1 MIKLLIGTFS
11 SSFILISLTIIYYWR
26 DIQYDPS
33 SIDLIAYFILL
44 PAVLSLILLSPYLI
58 YRPYQYQKKRKETQQ
73 QARLQQQKSDQLER
87 EKNNVK
93 TDAIQWL
100 ALNVFSSFAVS
111 ALGENETILE
121 QMKKFRSP
129 ELDTNLTNAYG
140 LPVLSYR
147 ITALDNDLQQSQ
159 YNDDI
164 DLDHARIQRIKAL
177 IQQQL
182 EQQTEILGQVA
193 EHLKKS
199 ALFYDVELAYQYR
212 IHPAWL
218 TSDGQKDDQK
228 GDKYESFEPQVEQV
242 SRLNCLNIHV
252 LLADNLFPIWDE
264 PSSREMLLQFM
275 QSMGILSQ
283 QIQIKHH
290 FITQQSSY
298 QDWLNLL
305 EQISTQP
312 YEVSLVINVDSE
324 IDQAWLDEQMWLT
337 EHYLAA
343 EFASSWCIAARDLQ
357 MNHIEVMKTL
367 KVALNSDDLSS
378 FFHQMIPSH
387 AGQTEQSDPFVLLL
401 DDATDIKVIKKT
413 TQVFAQTSVD
423 THYFLY
429 PKQSFG
435 DTQSLAKIFSFMLG
449 VHLSEELTAMVYSAD
464 QASTYAFFQ
473 ADSK

>member
-11 SSFILISLTIIYYWR
+11 SSFILISMAIIYYWR

-44 PAVLSLILLSPYLI
+44 PALFSLILLSPYLI
-58 YRPYQYQKKRKETQQ
+58 YRAYQYQKKRKETQQ

-93 TDAIQWL
+93 TDVTQWL
-100 ALNVFSSFAVS
+100 SFNVFSSFAVS
-111 ALGENETILE
+111 AFGENETILE

-147 ITALDNDLQQSQ
+147 ITALDDDLQQSQ
-159 YNDDI
+159 YDDDI

-182 EQQTEILGQVA
+182 EQQTEILWQVA

-212 IHPAWL
+212 IHPAWVI
-218 TSDGQKDDQK
+218 SDDQK
-228 GDKYESFEPQVEQV
+228 GDQYENFEPKIEQV

-264 PSSREMLLQFM
+264 PSSREVLLQFM
-275 QSMGILSQ
+275 QSLGILSQ

-290 FITQQSSY
+290 FIAQQSSY
-298 QDWLNLL
+298 QDWLKLL

-312 YEVSLVINVDSE
+312 HEVSLVINVDSE

-343 EFASSWCIAARDLQ
+343 EFASSWCIAAQ
-357 MNHIEVMKTL
+357 NVQINHIEVMKTL
-367 KVALNSDDLSS
+367 KVALNADDLSN
-378 FFHQMIPSH
+378 FFYQMIPSH
-387 AGQTEQSDPFVLLL
+387 VEQTEQADPFVLML

-423 THYFLY
+423 THHFLY

-449 VHLSEELTAMVYSAD
+449 MHLSEELTVMVYSAD

-473 ADSK
+473 ADPE

>member
-1 MIKLLIGTFS
+1 MIGTFS
-11 SSFILISLTIIYYWR
+11 SIFILISMAIIYYWR

-33 SIDLIAYFILL
+33 RMDLIAYFIFL
-44 PAVLSLILLSPYLI
+44 PAVLSLILLSPYLT
-58 YRPYQYQKKRKETQQ
+58 YQAYQHQKKRKETQQ
-73 QARLQQQKSDQLER
+73 QARLQQQKSDQLEQ

-100 ALNVFSSFAVS
+100 SFNIFSSFAVS
-111 ALGENETILE
+111 ALGENETIFE

-129 ELDTNLTNAYG
+129 ELDSNLTNAYG

-147 ITALDNDLQQSQ
+147 ITAMDDDLQQSQ
-159 YNDDI
+159 DDDDI
-164 DLDHARIQRIKAL
+164 DFGNGRIQRIKAL

-182 EQQTEILGQVA
+182 EQQTEILWQLA

-199 ALFYDVELAYQYR
+199 ALFYDVELADQYR
-212 IHPAWL
+212 IHPAW
-218 TSDGQKDDQK
+218 TTPDDQK
-228 GDKYESFEPQVEQV
+228 ANKGEDIEPQVEQV

-252 LLADNLFPIWDE
+252 LLADNLLSIWDE
-264 PSSREMLLQFM
+264 TSSREMLLEFM
-275 QSMGILSQ
+275 QSLNILSQ

-290 FITQQSSY
+290 FIAQQSSY

-312 YEVSLVINVDSE
+312 HEVSLIINVDSE
-324 IDQAWLDEQMWLT
+324 IDQAWLDEQMWFT

-343 EFASSWCIAARDLQ
+343 EFASSWCIAARDVQ
-357 MNHIEVMKTL
+357 INHIDVMKTL
-367 KVALNSDDLSS
+367 KVALNADDLSS
-378 FFHQMIPSH
+378 FFHQMIASH
-387 AGQTEQSDPFVLLL
+387 AEQTEQSDPFVLLL

-423 THYFLY
+423 THHFLY

-435 DTQSLAKIFSFMLG
+435 HTQSLAKIFSFMLG
-449 VHLSEELTAMVYSAD
+449 AHLSEELIAMVYSAD
-464 QASTYAFFQ
+464 QASTHAFFQ
-473 ADSK
+473 ADTE

>member
-1 MIKLLIGTFS
+1 
-11 SSFILISLTIIYYWR
+11 
-26 DIQYDPS
+26 
-33 SIDLIAYFILL
+33 LL
-44 PAVLSLILLSPYLI
+44 PAIFSLILLSPYLI
-58 YRPYQYQKKRKETQQ
+58 YLAYQYQKNRKETQQ
-73 QARLQQQKSDQLER
+73 QARLEQQKSDHLER
-87 EKNNVK
+87 EKNNIK

-100 ALNVFSSFAVS
+100 SLNVFSSFSVS

-121 QMKKFRSP
+121 QMKKFSSP

-147 ITALDNDLQQSQ
+147 ITAIDDDLQQSQ
-159 YNDDI
+159 YDDEI

-182 EQQTEILGQVA
+182 EQQTEILGQLA

-218 TSDGQKDDQK
+218 TSDDQK

-242 SRLNCLNIHV
+242 SRLNFLNIHV
-252 LLADNLFPIWDE
+252 LLSDNLLPIWDE
-264 PSSREMLLQFM
+264 PSSHETLFQFM
-275 QSMGILSQ
+275 QSLGILSQ

-343 EFASSWCIAARDLQ
+343 EFASSWCIAAQNVQ

-367 KVALNSDDLSS
+367 KVALNADDLSN
-378 FFHQMIPSH
+378 FFYQMIPSH
-387 AGQTEQSDPFVLLL
+387 VEQTEQADPFVLML

-423 THYFLY
+423 THHFLY

-449 VHLSEELTAMVYSAD
+449 MHLSEELTVMVYSAD

-473 ADSK
+473 ADPE

>member
-1 MIKLLIGTFS
+1 MIGTFS
-11 SSFILISLTIIYYWR
+11 SIFILISMAIIYYWR

-58 YRPYQYQKKRKETQQ
+58 YRAYQYQKKRKETQQ
-73 QARLQQQKSDQLER
+73 QARLQQQKSDQLEQ

-100 ALNVFSSFAVS
+100 SFNIFSSFAVS
-111 ALGENETILE
+111 ALGENETIFE

-129 ELDTNLTNAYG
+129 ELDSNLTNAYG

-147 ITALDNDLQQSQ
+147 ITAMDDDLQQSQ
-159 YNDDI
+159 DDDDI
-164 DLDHARIQRIKAL
+164 DFGNGRIQRIKAL

-182 EQQTEILGQVA
+182 EQQTEILWQLA

-199 ALFYDVELAYQYR
+199 ALFYDVELADQYR
-212 IHPAWL
+212 IHPAW
-218 TSDGQKDDQK
+218 TTPDDQK
-228 GDKYESFEPQVEQV
+228 ANKGEDIEPQVEQV

-252 LLADNLFPIWDE
+252 LLADNLLSIWDE
-264 PSSREMLLQFM
+264 TSSREMLLEFM
-275 QSMGILSQ
+275 QSLNILSQ

-290 FITQQSSY
+290 FIAQQSSY

-312 YEVSLVINVDSE
+312 HEVSLIINVDSE
-324 IDQAWLDEQMWLT
+324 IDQAWLDEQMWFT

-343 EFASSWCIAARDLQ
+343 EFASSWCIAARDVQ
-357 MNHIEVMKTL
+357 INHIDVMKTL
-367 KVALNSDDLSS
+367 KVALNADDLSS
-378 FFHQMIPSH
+378 FFHQMIASH
-387 AGQTEQSDPFVLLL
+387 AEQTEQSDPFVLLL

-423 THYFLY
+423 THHFLY

-435 DTQSLAKIFSFMLG
+435 HTQSLAKIFSFMLG
-449 VHLSEELTAMVYSAD
+449 AHLSEELIAMVYSAD
-464 QASTYAFFQ
+464 QASTHAFFQ
-473 ADSK
+473 ADTE

>member
-11 SSFILISLTIIYYWR
+11 SSFIFISMAIIYYWR

-44 PAVLSLILLSPYLI
+44 PAVFSLILLSPYLI
-58 YRPYQYQKKRKETQQ
+58 YRASQYQKKRKETQQ

-100 ALNVFSSFAVS
+100 SLNVFSSFAVS

-182 EQQTEILGQVA
+182 EQQTEILGQLA

-212 IHPAWL
+212 IHPAWVI
-218 TSDGQKDDQK
+218 SDDQK
-228 GDKYESFEPQVEQV
+228 GDQYEHFEPKIEQV

-252 LLADNLFPIWDE
+252 LLADNLLPIWDE
-264 PSSREMLLQFM
+264 PSSREVLLQFM
-275 QSMGILSQ
+275 QSLGILSQ

-290 FITQQSSY
+290 FIAQQSSY
-298 QDWLNLL
+298 QDWLKLL
-305 EQISTQP
+305 ERIATQP
-312 YEVSLVINVDSE
+312 HEVSLVINVDSE

-343 EFASSWCIAARDLQ
+343 EFASSWCIAAQNVQ

-367 KVALNSDDLSS
+367 KVALNADDLSS
-378 FFHQMIPSH
+378 FFHQMTPSH
-387 AGQTEQSDPFVLLL
+387 VEQTEQADPFILLL

-423 THYFLY
+423 THHFLY

-473 ADSK
+473 ADPK

>member
-11 SSFILISLTIIYYWR
+11 SSFILISMAIIYYWR

-33 SIDLIAYFILL
+33 SIDLITYFVLL

-58 YRPYQYQKKRKETQQ
+58 YLAYQYQKKRKETQQ

-111 ALGENETILE
+111 AFGENETILE

-129 ELDTNLTNAYG
+129 ELDTNLTNAYS

-147 ITALDNDLQQSQ
+147 ITAIDNDLQQSQ
-159 YNDDI
+159 YDDDI

-182 EQQTEILGQVA
+182 EQQTEILWQVA

-212 IHPAWL
+212 IHPAWG
-218 TSDGQKDDQK
+218 TSDDQK
-228 GDKYESFEPQVEQV
+228 GDQHKDFEPHIEQV

-264 PSSREMLLQFM
+264 PSSRKMLLQFM
-275 QSMGILSQ
+275 QSLGILSQ

-305 EQISTQP
+305 GQIAIQP
-312 YEVSLVINVDSE
+312 HEVSLVINVDSE
-324 IDQAWLDEQMWLT
+324 IDQTWLDEQIWLT
-337 EHYLAA
+337 EQYLAA
-343 EFASSWCIAARDLQ
+343 EFASSWCITAQDVQ
-357 MNHIEVMKTL
+357 INHIEVMKTL
-367 KVALNSDDLSS
+367 KVALNADDLSS
-378 FFHQMIPSH
+378 FFHQMIPNH
-387 AGQTEQSDPFVLLL
+387 AEQTEQSDPFVLLL

-423 THYFLY
+423 THHFLY

-435 DTQSLAKIFSFMLG
+435 HTQSLAKIFSFMLG
-449 VHLSEELTAMVYSAD
+449 AHLSEELTAMIYSAD
-464 QASTYAFFQ
+464 HDSTHAFFQ
-473 ADSK
+473 ADTE

>member
-11 SSFILISLTIIYYWR
+11 SSFILISMAIIYYWR

-44 PAVLSLILLSPYLI
+44 PAIFSLILLSPYLI
-58 YRPYQYQKKRKETQQ
+58 YLAYQYQKNRKETQQ
-73 QARLQQQKSDQLER
+73 QARLEQQKSDHLER
-87 EKNNVK
+87 EKNNIK

-100 ALNVFSSFAVS
+100 SLNVFSSFSVS

-121 QMKKFRSP
+121 QMKKFSSP

-147 ITALDNDLQQSQ
+147 ITALDDDLQQSQ
-159 YNDDI
+159 YDDEI

-182 EQQTEILGQVA
+182 EQQTEILGQLA

-212 IHPAWL
+212 IHPAWIP
-218 TSDGQKDDQK
+218 DDQK
-228 GDKYESFEPQVEQV
+228 GDQHEDFEPQVEQV

-252 LLADNLFPIWDE
+252 LLADNLLPIWDE
-264 PSSREMLLQFM
+264 PSSHETLFQFM
-275 QSMGILSQ
+275 QSLGILSQ

-343 EFASSWCIAARDLQ
+343 EFASSWCIAAQNVQ

-367 KVALNSDDLSS
+367 KVALNANDLSS
-378 FFHQMIPSH
+378 FFHQMIPNH
-387 AGQTEQSDPFVLLL
+387 AEQTEQSDPFVLLL

-423 THYFLY
+423 THHFLY

-473 ADSK
+473 SDPK

>member
-11 SSFILISLTIIYYWR
+11 SSFILISMAIIYYWR

-44 PAVLSLILLSPYLI
+44 PAVFSLILLSPYLI
-58 YRPYQYQKKRKETQQ
+58 YRAYQYQKKRKETQQ
-73 QARLQQQKSDQLER
+73 QARLEQQKSNQLER

-93 TDAIQWL
+93 TDVTQWL
-100 ALNVFSSFAVS
+100 SLNVFFSFAVS
-111 ALGENETILE
+111 AFGENETIFE

-129 ELDTNLTNAYG
+129 ELDANLTNAYG

-159 YNDDI
+159 DDDEI

-182 EQQTEILGQVA
+182 EQQTEILWQVA

-212 IHPAWL
+212 IHPAWV
-218 TSDGQKDDQK
+218 TSDDQK
-228 GDKYESFEPQVEQV
+228 GDQHEDLEPQVEQV

-264 PSSREMLLQFM
+264 PSSREVLLQFM
-275 QSMGILSQ
+275 QSLGILSQ

-290 FITQQSSY
+290 FIAQQNSY

-305 EQISTQP
+305 GKISMQP
-312 YEVSLVINVDSE
+312 HEVSLVINVDSE

-337 EHYLAA
+337 EQYLAA
-343 EFASSWCIAARDLQ
+343 EFASSWCIAAQDVQ

-367 KVALNSDDLSS
+367 KVALNADDLSV

-387 AGQTEQSDPFVLLL
+387 AEQTEQSDPFVLLL

-413 TQVFAQTSVD
+413 TQVFAQMSVD
-423 THYFLY
+423 THHFLY

-449 VHLSEELTAMVYSAD
+449 VHLSEELTAMIYSAD
-464 QASTYAFFQ
+464 HASIHAFFQ
-473 ADSK
+473 ADTE

>member
-11 SSFILISLTIIYYWR
+11 STFILISIAIIYYWR

-33 SIDLIAYFILL
+33 SIDLITYFILL
-44 PAVLSLILLSPYLI
+44 PAVFSLILLSPYLI
-58 YRPYQYQKKRKETQQ
+58 YRAYQYQKKRKETQQ
-73 QARLQQQKSDQLER
+73 QARLEQQKSDQLER

-100 ALNVFSSFAVS
+100 SFNVFSSFTVS
-111 ALGENETILE
+111 AFGENETILE

-129 ELDTNLTNAYG
+129 ELDANLTNAYG

-147 ITALDNDLQQSQ
+147 ITAIDDDLQQSQ
-159 YNDDI
+159 DDDEI

-182 EQQTEILGQVA
+182 EQQTEILWQVA

-212 IHPAWL
+212 IHPAWV
-218 TSDGQKDDQK
+218 TSDDQK
-228 GDKYESFEPQVEQV
+228 GDQHEDFEPQVEQI

-275 QSMGILSQ
+275 QSLGILSQ

-305 EQISTQP
+305 GQIATQP

-324 IDQAWLDEQMWLT
+324 IDQTWLDEQIWLT
-337 EHYLAA
+337 EQYLAA
-343 EFASSWCIAARDLQ
+343 EFASSWCITAQDVQ
-357 MNHIEVMKTL
+357 INHIEVMKTL
-367 KVALNSDDLSS
+367 KVALNADDLSS

-387 AGQTEQSDPFVLLL
+387 AEQTEQSDPFVLLL

-423 THYFLY
+423 THHFLY

-449 VHLSEELTAMVYSAD
+449 VHLSEELTAMIYSAD
-464 QASTYAFFQ
+464 HASTHAFFQ
-473 ADSK
+473 ADTE

>member
-11 SSFILISLTIIYYWR
+11 SSFILISMAIIYYWR

-44 PAVLSLILLSPYLI
+44 PAVFSLILLSPYLI
-58 YRPYQYQKKRKETQQ
+58 YLAYQYQKKRKETQQ

-93 TDAIQWL
+93 TDVTQWL
-100 ALNVFSSFAVS
+100 SFNIFSSFAVS
-111 ALGENETILE
+111 AFGENETILE

-129 ELDTNLTNAYG
+129 ELDANLTNAYG

-147 ITALDNDLQQSQ
+147 ITAIDNDLQQSQ
-159 YNDDI
+159 YDDEI

-182 EQQTEILGQVA
+182 EQQTEILWQVA

-212 IHPAWL
+212 IHPAWV
-218 TSDGQKDDQK
+218 TSDDQK
-228 GDKYESFEPQVEQV
+228 GDQYEDFEPQIEQV

-252 LLADNLFPIWDE
+252 LLADNLLPICDE
-264 PSSREMLLQFM
+264 PSSGEMLLQFM
-275 QSMGILSQ
+275 QSLGILSQ

-290 FITQQSSY
+290 FIAQHSSY

-305 EQISTQP
+305 GQIATQP
-312 YEVSLVINVDSE
+312 HEVSLVINVDSE

-337 EHYLAA
+337 EQYLAA
-343 EFASSWCIAARDLQ
+343 EFASSWCVAAQDVQ
-357 MNHIEVMKTL
+357 INYIEVMKTL
-367 KVALNSDDLSS
+367 KMALNADDLSN
-378 FFHQMIPSH
+378 FFYQMLPSH
-387 AGQTEQSDPFVLLL
+387 AEQTEQSGPFVLLL

-423 THYFLY
+423 THHFLY

-435 DTQSLAKIFSFMLG
+435 HTQSLAKIFSFMLG
-449 VHLSEELTAMVYSAD
+449 AHLSEELTAMIYSAD
-464 QASTYAFFQ
+464 HASTHAFFQ
-473 ADSK
+473 ADTE

>member
-1 MIKLLIGTFS
+1 M
-11 SSFILISLTIIYYWR
+11 
-26 DIQYDPS
+26 
-33 SIDLIAYFILL
+33 
-44 PAVLSLILLSPYLI
+44 
-58 YRPYQYQKKRKETQQ
+58 
-73 QARLQQQKSDQLER
+73 
-87 EKNNVK
+87 
-93 TDAIQWL
+93 
-100 ALNVFSSFAVS
+100 
-111 ALGENETILE
+111 
-121 QMKKFRSP
+121 
-129 ELDTNLTNAYG
+129 
-140 LPVLSYR
+140 
-147 ITALDNDLQQSQ
+147 
-159 YNDDI
+159 
-164 DLDHARIQRIKAL
+164 
-177 IQQQL
+177 
-182 EQQTEILGQVA
+182 
-193 EHLKKS
+193 
-199 ALFYDVELAYQYR
+199 
-212 IHPAWL
+212 
-218 TSDGQKDDQK
+218 
-228 GDKYESFEPQVEQV
+228 
-242 SRLNCLNIHV
+242 NIHV

-473 ADSK
+473 ADPK